1 MIDYIYL
8 IKFIGVAISV
18 ALADVCWVKYFHGV
32 EDGNPLKAGLWAVG
46 LIVLGALS
54 IEGYVSDS
62 SLIIAAGIGA
72 FIGTYITVAHKNHVK
87 INKEKK
93 NK

>member
-1 MIDYIYL
+1 MNYIYI
-8 IKFIGVAISV
+8 IKFILV
-18 ALADVCWVKYFHGV
+18 ALATGFCDVCWVKYFHGV